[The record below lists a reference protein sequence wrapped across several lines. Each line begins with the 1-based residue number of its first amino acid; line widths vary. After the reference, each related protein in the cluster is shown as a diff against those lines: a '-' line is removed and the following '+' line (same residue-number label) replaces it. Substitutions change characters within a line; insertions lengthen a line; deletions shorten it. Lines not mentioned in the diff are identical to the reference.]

1 MNQKNQRDREYDFEE
16 RAAIRE
22 LDAGFGRERAEQ
34 LAAADIQARRFYKD
48 KVGRTQLR
56 QSVGLAELRRQR
68 DAVGRE
74 MRMADNQ
81 KDKDELFRQW
91 MELTSRIIDL
101 RKEL

>member
-1 MNQKNQRDREYDFEE
+1 MYDFEE

-22 LDAGFGRERAEQ
+22 FDAGFGRERAEQ
-34 LAAADIQARRFYKD
+34 LAAADIQEREFYQD

-56 QSVGLAELRRQR
+56 QSADVAELRRQR
-68 DAVGRE
+68 DAIGRQ

-101 RKEL
+101 RKES